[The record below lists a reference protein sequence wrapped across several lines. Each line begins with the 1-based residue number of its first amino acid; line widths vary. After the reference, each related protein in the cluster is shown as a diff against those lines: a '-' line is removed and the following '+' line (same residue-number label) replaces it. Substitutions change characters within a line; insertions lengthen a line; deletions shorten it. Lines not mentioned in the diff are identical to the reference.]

1 MTTSP
6 VPTPT
11 HDPALVATDLA
22 GKLAARSRHVCLLFG
37 AGTSC
42 AAGLPDVGTLLSKVL
57 ESLSGDQRALAEKLY
72 EGRNLEEG
80 LSRLRRIRALLAAD
94 EEFSGLSPS
103 SAQSLEANI
112 SAAIIEH
119 LVTPTLDLGSA
130 TAFASW
136 AAGEFYTRP
145 IEVFTVNYDLV
156 IEMGLEAVG
165 ATYFDGFVG
174 SIAGRFRPEL
184 VDSRT
189 AADNDS
195 LPSSFVRLWKLH
207 GSLNW
212 RVEGDGSVVRTGA
225 PVPQKH
231 MAAIYPSDE
240 KYDQSRRVPF
250 VVLHDRLRRALAEPE
265 SVTLV
270 CGYSFGDAHL
280 NEVLFDAAIR
290 YPRSEIVV
298 FCFDEIPDELA
309 AHVQA
314 NITVIGATEGIIA
327 GERCEWRKPDATVS
341 PEVWNDGRCRL
352 GDFAALSRFLAKT
365 SRGQGVAIAAAES
378 KA

>member
-1 MTTSP
+1 MTTSAGSRL
-6 VPTPT
+6 T
-11 HDPALVATDLA
+11 HDPAVVATDLA
-22 GKLAARSRHVCLLFG
+22 SKLAARSRHVCLLFG

-42 AAGLPDVGTLLSKVL
+42 AAGLPDVGTLLSRVL
-57 ESLSGDQRALAEKLY
+57 ESLSDDQRTLAEALY
-72 EGRNLEEG
+72 QGRNLEEG
-80 LSRLRRIRALLAAD
+80 LSRLRRIRALLSAD
-94 EEFSGLSPS
+94 EEFSGLSTS
-103 SAQSLEANI
+103 SAQSLEVDI
-112 SAAIIEH
+112 SAAIIEN
-119 LVTPTLDLGSA
+119 LVTPAPDLSAA

-136 AAGEFYTRP
+136 AAGDFYTRP

-156 IEMGLEAVG
+156 VEMGLEAVG

-174 SIAGRFRPEL
+174 SIAGQFRPEL

-189 AADNDS
+189 AVDTDS

-212 RVEGDGSVVRTGA
+212 KVQGNGSIVRTGA
-225 PVPQKH
+225 PVAQEQ

-265 SVTLV
+265 TVTLV
-270 CGYSFGDAHL
+270 SGYSFGDAHL

-298 FCFDEIPDELA
+298 FCFDDIPDDLT
-309 AHVQA
+309 AHIQA
-314 NITVIGATEGIIA
+314 NITVIGAKEGIIA
-327 GERCEWRKPDATVS
+327 GERREWREPDSTVS
-341 PEVWNDGRCRL
+341 ADVWNDDRCRL

-365 SRGQGVAIAAAES
+365 SRSQGVVVGSGEPGT
-378 KA
+378 